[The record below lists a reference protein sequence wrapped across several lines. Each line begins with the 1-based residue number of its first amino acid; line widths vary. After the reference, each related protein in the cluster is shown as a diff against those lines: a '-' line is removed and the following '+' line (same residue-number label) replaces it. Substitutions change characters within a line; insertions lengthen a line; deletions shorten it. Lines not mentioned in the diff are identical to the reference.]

1 MFKSRKSLLLGMM
14 ALLAPMASAASAQDN
29 GLGYAYLFGYG
40 ASNTS
45 AIRSYVPPPPY
56 FALHPPVYY
65 GQRYTRPYGESP
77 FAAWPQLRSPAGY
90 YPRPAAPHAQPVI
103 INFAPAHPQAGSAP
117 VIQTVPSYPAPTIV
131 PTPSTDPFPSGHQV
145 APAAPQAPA
154 PAAPAAPA
162 PAAPAPVAPAK
173 PSPVVI
179 QARPIQPLVVEN
191 PYYRDNDSRFVGK
204 SAIGQ

>member
-1 MFKSRKSLLLGMM
+1 MFKSRQSLLLGLM

-40 ASNTS
+40 ANNTS

-103 INFAPAHPQAGSAP
+103 INFAPAHPQASSAP
-117 VIQTVPSYPAPTIV
+117 VIQSVPSYPAPTFV
-131 PTPSTDPFPSGHQV
+131 PAPSVEPFPATPQS
-145 APAAPQAPA
+145 APPAPQAPPQAPPA
-154 PAAPAAPA
+154 PAAPG
-162 PAAPAPVAPAK
+162 K

-179 QARPIQPLVVEN
+179 QARPVQPLVVDN
-191 PYYRDNDSRFVGK
+191 PYYRANDARLVGK
-204 SAIGQ
+204 AAIGQ

>member
-1 MFKSRKSLLLGMM
+1 MFKSRQSLLLGMM
-14 ALLAPMASAASAQDN
+14 TLLAPMASAASAQDN

-40 ASNTS
+40 ANNASG
-45 AIRSYVPPPPY
+45 IRAYVPPPPY

-90 YPRPAAPHAQPVI
+90 YPRPAAPHAQPVV
-103 INFAPAHPQAGSAP
+103 INFAPAHPQASSAP
-117 VIQTVPSYPAPTIV
+117 VIQSVPTYPAPTIV
-131 PTPSTDPFPSGHQV
+131 PVPSAEPF
-145 APAAPQAPA
+145 PAAPQQPAPVAPPAPPA
-154 PAAPAAPA
+154 PAAP
-162 PAAPAPVAPAK
+162 VK

-191 PYYRDNDSRFVGK
+191 PYYRDNDARFVGK
-204 SAIGQ
+204 STIGQ